1 VARPRLLG
9 IVMAG
14 GKGER
19 LYPLTRE
26 RSKPSVPFGARYRIV
41 DFVLSNFT
49 NSGIFSVYVLV
60 QYKAQSLIEHLRS
73 AWRVGGR
80 IKDHFVTVVPP
91 QMRWGESWYQG
102 TADAVYQNLNLIE
115 DFQPDLVAIFGA
127 DHIYRMDVN
136 QMVAYHLDRRAD
148 ATVAA
153 LPVPIQ
159 EAGGFGVIEADE
171 RGRITGFQEKPA
183 APAPMPD
190 DPTRAYSSMGNY
202 LFNRELLVDV
212 LVEDARRSGE
222 HDFGKTILP
231 ELCKS
236 AHVAAYNFLDNQVP
250 GIQPYEEPGYWRDV
264 GNIAAYWRAHMDLL
278 SPTPPFDLR
287 NHQWPILGDTYEG
300 PSGRI
305 VDGAVS
311 DSIVGAGAVIHGG
324 RVTRSILGRGV
335 TVHADAEIED
345 SIVMD
350 FTEVGKGARLRRTIV
365 DRFNVLQPGVQIGY
379 DRRQDGLNYKVDAS
393 GIVVVPRGQTH
404 LPPSPK

>member
-1 VARPRLLG
+1 MARPRLLG

-41 DFVLSNFT
+41 DFVLSNLT
-49 NSGIFSVYVLV
+49 NSGVYSVYVLV
-60 QYKAQSLIEHLRS
+60 QYKAQSLIEHVRS

-115 DFQPDLVAIFGA
+115 DFHPDLVAIFGA
-127 DHIYRMDVN
+127 DHIYRMDIN
-136 QMVAYHLDRRAD
+136 QMVAHHLDRRAD

-159 EAGGFGVIEADE
+159 EAGGFGIIESDQT
-171 RGRITGFQEKPA
+171 GRIAGFQEKPA
-183 APAPMPD
+183 QPTPMPT

-202 LFNRELLVDV
+202 LFNRELLVDA
-212 LVEDARRSGE
+212 LVEDARQGGE

-231 ELCKS
+231 ELCRS
-236 AHVAAYNFLDNQVP
+236 AHITAYNFLDNRVP

-278 SPTPPFDLR
+278 GPTPPLDLR

-300 PSGRI
+300 PSARI
-305 VDGAVS
+305 IDGTVR
-311 DSIVGAGAVIHGG
+311 DSILGAGTVIHGS

-335 TVHADAEIED
+335 TVHADAEVEE

-350 FTEVGKGARLRRTIV
+350 FTEVGKGCRLRRTIV
-365 DRFNVLQPGVQIGY
+365 DRYNTLQPGAEIGF
-379 DRRQDGLNYKVDAS
+379 DRRQDALSYKVDAS

-404 LPPSPK
+404 WPSKRE

>member
-49 NSGIFSVYVLV
+49 NSGVYSVYVLV
-60 QYKAQSLIEHLRS
+60 QYKAQSLIEHVRS

-80 IKDHFVTVVPP
+80 IRDHFVTVVPP

-115 DFQPDLVAIFGA
+115 DFHPDLVAIFGA
-127 DHIYRMDVN
+127 DHIYRMDIN
-136 QMVAYHLDRRAD
+136 QMVAHHLDRRAD

-159 EAGGFGVIEADE
+159 EAGGFGIIESDQT
-171 RGRITGFQEKPA
+171 GRIAGFQEKPA
-183 APAPMPD
+183 QPTPMPT

-202 LFNRELLVDV
+202 LFNRELLVDA
-212 LVEDARRSGE
+212 LVEDARQGGE

-231 ELCKS
+231 ELCRS
-236 AHVAAYNFLDNQVP
+236 AHVTAYNFLDNRVP

-278 SPTPPFDLR
+278 GPAPPLDLR

-300 PSGRI
+300 PSARI
-305 VDGAVS
+305 IDGTVR
-311 DSIVGAGAVIHGG
+311 DSILGAGTVIHGS

-335 TVHADAEIED
+335 TVHADAEVEE

-350 FTEVGKGARLRRTIV
+350 FTEVGKGCRLRRTIV
-365 DRFNVLQPGVQIGY
+365 DRYNTLQPGAEIGF
-379 DRRQDGLNYKVDAS
+379 DRRQDAQNYKVDAS

-404 LPPSPK
+404 WPSKRE